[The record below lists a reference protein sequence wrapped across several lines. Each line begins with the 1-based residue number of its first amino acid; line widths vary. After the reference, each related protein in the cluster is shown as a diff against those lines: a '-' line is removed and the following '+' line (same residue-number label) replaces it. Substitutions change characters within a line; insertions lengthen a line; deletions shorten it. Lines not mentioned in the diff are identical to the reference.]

1 MSMITLP
8 SLAVRRRPGR
18 ALDAIGASVHGTP
31 TAAWLRSELE
41 EEDEDLYGDDDEM
54 SELDGDEE
62 ELDVDVDELDD
73 DDDDGFDSE
82 DEL

>member
-8 SLAVRRRPGR
+8 SRAVRRRPGR
-18 ALDAIGASVHGTP
+18 ALDAIDRSAHGTP

-41 EEDEDLYGDDDEM
+41 EDDEDLYGDDDEM
-54 SELDGDEE
+54 SELDSDE
-62 ELDVDVDELDD
+62 ELDIDVDEDEL